1 MRPKA
6 KGFVGVQMSDML
18 NVLFAGTSALRR
30 VFTLVQLSNGGITAW
45 SPDS

>member
-6 KGFVGVQMSDML
+6 KGVVGVQMSDML
-18 NVLFAGTSALRR
+18 HVLFAGTYALSR
-30 VFTLVQLSNGGITAW
+30 VFTLVQPSNGGITAW